1 MEQPD
6 NNVVGAK
13 VRGGDGTEPGESKT
27 EKDETG
33 DPSDAELK
41 GSSNPVESEPTIPVQ
56 ISNPTKKSEGYG
68 RSYIAY
74 TVTSI
79 HEGKKVDVFRRY
91 SDFVWLRQALEK
103 KFPGCIVP
111 PLPEKAVIGRFQG
124 EFVSQRMRGLERF
137 TTRIMKHDR
146 MKKDP
151 TVLKFLCEQQL
162 PKRNTT
168 KSGTQ
173 AKKAFSMLS
182 GLGSAMLNPFASEP
196 SERAETKDDKACE
209 EIEADA
215 QRLHK
220 VLGSLHGASFDLSKS
235 EKNVT
240 KMWLEMGK
248 CLTELGRCEV
258 DASEE
263 NFGGILAQIGK
274 CCDRMSVCS
283 AQCVDHSL
291 LHLVEPLKDYVLLV
305 EAVSTMMSNRKK
317 ALEDLRIALKDQSKK
332 KAALRK
338 QGGNAAMAKKAEE
351 ESTKLVEQRQ
361 NTLDTMT
368 KSIVKEVA
376 HFRREKKEDFKRMFE
391 AFVKMRIE
399 QAKRQQ
405 EAWES
410 VLGDMQLQA

>member
-1 MEQPD
+1 
-6 NNVVGAK
+6 
-13 VRGGDGTEPGESKT
+13 
-27 EKDETG
+27 
-33 DPSDAELK
+33 
-41 GSSNPVESEPTIPVQ
+41 
-56 ISNPTKKSEGYG
+56 
-68 RSYIAY
+68 
-74 TVTSI
+74 
-79 HEGKKVDVFRRY
+79 
-91 SDFVWLRQALEK
+91 
-103 KFPGCIVP
+103 
-111 PLPEKAVIGRFQG
+111 
-124 EFVSQRMRGLERF
+124 
-137 TTRIMKHDR
+137 MKHDR

-338 QGGNAAMAKKAEE
+338 PRFRSVKGDKQARVLSGKQGGNAAMAKKAEE

-376 HFRREKKEDFKRMFE
+376 HFRREKKEVEFLELMTFE
-391 AFVKMRIE
+391 DADAMHAANIPKG
-399 QAKRQQ
+399 
-405 EAWES
+405 
-410 VLGDMQLQA
+410 L